1 MIYFY
6 LKIYAAISC
15 FIHGNRKF
23 AARAFCCCIFH
34 MTMKNLHCVFFIV
47 WRIKGEDMKLK
58 TRIIISFFVII
69 LFPLAL
75 TGIAL
80 MGFTSYQMRAIEE
93 QYGIDGVTY
102 QSLSNNTLILD
113 RITHKAFSNLEETA
127 QVSPDSFEDT
137 SYLDSVNGE
146 LKGKNAFLLVRKG
159 KELVYN
165 GSGESVDDL
174 FEKLPEYGEAME
186 GTDRGIYIAAD
197 VQALVKQVDFQYSDN
212 SGGSAFIII
221 QADAV
226 IPQMKQLMTDMV
238 LVIVL
243 ILIVTSAGL
252 CMWTYRGVITPLN
265 QLKMAT
271 RQIKEGNLDFT
282 IEKSGVDEIGA
293 LCEDFEEMRQR
304 LKLSAEEKVAF
315 DKENKELISNI
326 SHDLKTPITAVKGY
340 VEGIMDG
347 VADTPEKMDKY
358 IRTIYTKAN
367 EMDRLINE
375 LTFYSKIDTN
385 RIPYTFNKIHISDYF
400 EDCVDELSMELE
412 SSGVSLTYFNYLED
426 DPVVIADAEQI
437 KRVINNIISNSMKY
451 MDKPKKAI
459 NIRLRDVGDFIQIE
473 IEDNGKG
480 IAQKDLANIFDRF
493 YRTDA
498 SRNSS
503 KGGSGIG
510 LSIVKKIME
519 DHGGQVWATSKEG
532 TGTIMFLALRK
543 YQEVPIH
550 E

>member
-1 MIYFY
+1 
-6 LKIYAAISC
+6 
-15 FIHGNRKF
+15 
-23 AARAFCCCIFH
+23 
-34 MTMKNLHCVFFIV
+34 MKNLHCVFFIV